1 MSELFIKDILFGKT
15 DASNELQ
22 EVGDE
27 YFLDSFL
34 PYEKYKINEFLC
46 GKRYYIIGRKGTGKT
61 ALLKYL
67 ECRFSEDEMNL
78 VIPIRFKSDFDLI
91 DKKTVKSA
99 AINVQD
105 EVIEQDMSDKSIKSY
120 IAAWQ
125 VYLIYQIFK
134 HENSP
139 ENEFEIFYRESNQ
152 YRTIWSLL
160 RLLYGEQNGNR
171 IVPRITKGSYIWCG
185 NG

>member
-34 PYEKYKINEFLC
+34 PYEKYKITEFLC

-67 ECRFSEDEMNL
+67 ECKFPKM
-78 VIPIRFKSDFDLI
+78 
-91 DKKTVKSA
+91 
-99 AINVQD
+99 
-105 EVIEQDMSDKSIKSY
+105 
-120 IAAWQ
+120 
-125 VYLIYQIFK
+125 
-134 HENSP
+134 
-139 ENEFEIFYRESNQ
+139 
-152 YRTIWSLL
+152 
-160 RLLYGEQNGNR
+160 
-171 IVPRITKGSYIWCG
+171 
-185 NG
+185 